1 MDYLIKWSWDNFYP
15 PGKILLWFLPLKIHK
30 NVFQMDW
37 KPIYKTIYIIYII
50 YIKTK
55 TINIRKMGKCLC
67 DLRAGKIF
75 LKKTNKQTKTKKI
88 HENR

>member
-15 PGKILLWFLPLKIHK
+15 PGKVLLWFLPLKIHK

-37 KPIYKTIYIIYII
+37 KPIYKNKNNKNENY
-50 YIKTK
+50 
-55 TINIRKMGKCLC
+55 INIRKMGKCLC